1 MLKTLQIRSVLRGLA
16 AYGVLI
22 SYTAGLYSGQRLRV
36 WPEWGIPVNMTF
48 GAALAYLRH
57 PEACDRQERKDE
69 KR

>member
-36 WPEWGIPVNMTF
+36 WSERGIPVSMTF
-48 GAALAYLRH
+48 GTARAYLRH
-57 PEACDRQERKDE
+57 LEACERRDKP
-69 KR
+69 